1 MKNKFISLYADLFA
15 ALGSEPRLRIMQLL
29 FTAYPEG
36 MVVGE
41 IQARLKIPNSTL
53 SHHLEKLRVEKLVEV
68 KKDKQYLWY
77 AANAETMEDLLAF
90 LYTGNSP
97 ADRNFTK
104 SEEASLFHDGVF
116 MNESAKNSST
126 KEKFMFEGFFRPIWN
141 KLFKRIRFSI
151 PRFVIRFTPKAMSV
165 IKLAQNE
172 ANRLGLNYVGTEQLL
187 AGLVAEESGRAW
199 QFLTEAGITLE
210 KVQTEIER
218 ILADYLQAN
227 NSVISFPK
235 EIIFTPRAEKI
246 IEIADRQSV
255 ELGRDYIGTEH
266 LLLGMLEE
274 AEGLGCKI
282 LQNLNIDTNSLK
294 NKLQD
299 SLC

>member
-1 MKNKFISLYADLFA
+1 MKNESISLYADLFA

-29 FTAYPEG
+29 FNAYPEG

-77 AANAETMEDLLAF
+77 TANAKTMEDLLEF
-90 LYTGNSP
+90 LYTGNSQRIQVP
-97 ADRNFTK
+97 GFEPGVTSLATVLNFT
-104 SEEASLFHDGVF
+104 
-116 MNESAKNSST
+116 NSAENSST
-126 KEKFMFEGFFRPIWN
+126 KEKFMFESFFRPIWN

-151 PRFVIRFTPKAMSV
+151 PSFVIRFTPKAISV

-172 ANRLGLNYVGTEQLL
+172 TDRLGLNYVGTEQIL
-187 AGLVAEESGRAW
+187 AGLVAEESGIAW
-199 QFLTEAGITLE
+199 QFLTEAGINLE

-227 NSVISFPK
+227 NSLISVPK
-235 EIIFTPRAEKI
+235 EIMFTPRAEKI
-246 IEIADRQSV
+246 IEIADRQSI
-255 ELGRDYIGTEH
+255 ELGIDYIGTEH

-282 LQNLNIDTNSLK
+282 LENLKINTSILKQQLKESL
-294 NKLQD
+294 
-299 SLC
+299 S

>member
-1 MKNKFISLYADLFA
+1 MKNKPISLYADLFA

-29 FTAYPEG
+29 FMAHPEG

-41 IQARLKIPNSTL
+41 IQAKLKIPNSTL

-68 KKDKQYLWY
+68 TKNKQYLWY

-97 ADRNFTK
+97 GDTNSIQLAK
-104 SEEASLFHDGVF
+104 S
-116 MNESAKNSST
+116 SST
-126 KEKFMFEGFFRPIWN
+126 KDKFMFEGFFRPIWN
-141 KLFKRIRFSI
+141 KLFKRIKFSI
-151 PRFVIRFTPKAMSV
+151 PSFVTRFTPTAMNV

-172 ANRLGLNYVGTEQLL
+172 TNRLGLNYVGSEQIL
-187 AGLVAEESGRAW
+187 AGLVAEENGIAR
-199 QFLTEAGITLE
+199 QFLTEAGINLE

-218 ILADYLQAN
+218 ILADYLQPN

-235 EIIFTPRAEKI
+235 EILFTPRAKKI
-246 IEIADRQSV
+246 IEIADIQSIKS
-255 ELGRDYIGTEH
+255 GIDYIGTEH
-266 LLLGMLEE
+266 ILLGMLEE

-282 LQNLNIDTNSLK
+282 MANLDVDTSTLK
-294 NKLQD
+294 HKLQEFL
-299 SLC
+299 S